1 VKPLSDPRV
10 LLALGATVFFWASA
24 YAGIRAAL
32 EAFGPGEVALA
43 RLLVAA
49 VVLALYA
56 AATRMRMPEARD
68 LPVVLLAGLLAFAV
82 YHVALNYGEITVS
95 AGAAGVLIA
104 TAPVFTALMAAAFLG
119 ERLRSLGWAG
129 MAVSFAGAALI
140 SMDEGEGFTLLDPG
154 AFLILLSAVCVS
166 VYFVFQRP
174 YLAKYGALAFTTY
187 AIWAGTVF
195 VLPYLPGLF
204 AQSLAASTGTTL
216 VLVYLGLFPT
226 ALGYVTYAYAMSRMD
241 ASVAV
246 SFLYLI
252 PVLAYLI
259 GWAWLGEVPT
269 PLSVLGGLLALVG
282 VLLVNRRG
290 PSRYGSRITDERRE
304 ES

>member
-56 AATRMRMPEARD
+56 VATRMRMPEARD

-140 SMDEGEGFTLLDPG
+140 SMDEGEGFTLLDSG

-204 AQSLAASTGTTL
+204 AQSLAAPTGTTL

-282 VLLVNRRG
+282 VVLVNRRG

>member
-1 VKPLSDPRV
+1 MKPLSDARV

-24 YAGIRAAL
+24 YAGIRDAL
-32 EAFGPGEVALA
+32 QAFGPGEVALA
-43 RLLVAA
+43 RLIVAA

-56 AATRMRMPEARD
+56 VTTRMRMPEARD
-68 LPVVLLAGLLAFAV
+68 LPVILFAGLLAFAV

-104 TAPVFTALMAAAFLG
+104 TAPVYTALLAAAFLG
-119 ERLRSLGWAG
+119 ERLRPLGWAG
-129 MAVSFAGAALI
+129 MAVSFTGAALI
-140 SMDEGEGFTLLDPG
+140 SVDEGGGFTLDPG

-166 VYFVFQRP
+166 VYFVFQKP

-204 AQSLAASTGTTL
+204 SQSLAASAETTL

-259 GWAWLGEVPT
+259 GWAWLGETPT
-269 PLSVLGGLLALVG
+269 PLSVIGGLLALAG
-282 VLLVNRRG
+282 VVLVNRRG
-290 PSRYGSRITDERRE
+290 PEQAR
-304 ES
+304 

>member
-1 VKPLSDPRV
+1 VKPLSDARV
-10 LLALGATVFFWASA
+10 LLALGTTVFFWASA
-24 YAGIRAAL
+24 YAGIRYAL
-32 EAFGPGEVALA
+32 QAFGPGEVALA

-49 VVLALYA
+49 VALALYA
-56 AATRMRMPEARD
+56 VATRMRIPEARD
-68 LPVVLLAGLLAFAV
+68 LPIVLLAGLFAFAV

-104 TAPVFTALMAAAFLG
+104 TAPVFTALLAAAFLREG
-119 ERLRSLGWAG
+119 LRPLGWAG
-129 MAVSFAGAALI
+129 MAVSFAGTVLI
-140 SMDEGEGFTLLDPG
+140 SVDEGGGFALDPG

-166 VYFVFQRP
+166 VYFVFQKP

-204 AQSLAASTGTTL
+204 SQSLAAPVGTTL
-216 VLVYLGLFPT
+216 VLIYLGLFPT
-226 ALGYVTYAYAMSRMD
+226 ALGYVTYAYAMSRID

-259 GWAWLGEVPT
+259 GWAWLGEVPGL
-269 PLSVLGGLLALVG
+269 LSVLGGLLALAG
-282 VLLVNRRG
+282 VVLVNRRG
-290 PSRYGSRITDERRE
+290 RE
-304 ES
+304 QIR

>member
-1 VKPLSDPRV
+1 M
-10 LLALGATVFFWASA
+10 
-24 YAGIRAAL
+24 
-32 EAFGPGEVALA
+32 ALA

-56 AATRMRMPEARD
+56 VATRMRMPEIRD

-104 TAPVFTALMAAAFLG
+104 TAPVFTALLAATFLG
-119 ERLRSLGWAG
+119 ERLRPMGWAG

-140 SMDEGEGFTLLDPG
+140 SVDEGGGLALDPG

-187 AIWAGTVF
+187 AIWAGTAF

-204 AQSLAASTGTTL
+204 LQSLTAPTGTSL

-226 ALGYVTYAYAMSRMD
+226 ALGYVTYAYAMSRMN
-241 ASVAV
+241 ASAAV

-259 GWAWLGEVPT
+259 GWAWLGEAPT
-269 PLSVLGGLLALVG
+269 SLSVLGGLLTLAGIV
-282 VLLVNRRG
+282 LVNRRG
-290 PSRYGSRITDERRE
+290 PEQAR
-304 ES
+304 

>member
-1 VKPLSDPRV
+1 MKPLSDARV

-24 YAGIRAAL
+24 YAGIRDAL
-32 EAFGPGEVALA
+32 EVFGPGEVALA

-56 AATRMRMPEARD
+56 AATGMRLPEARD
-68 LPVVLLAGLLAFAV
+68 LPMVFLAGFLAFAV

-104 TAPVFTALMAAAFLG
+104 TAPVFTALLSTAFLG
-119 ERLRSLGWAG
+119 ERLRSWGWAG
-129 MAVSFAGAALI
+129 MAVSFVGAALI
-140 SMDEGEGFTLLDPG
+140 SLDEGGGFALDPG

-166 VYFVFQRP
+166 VYFVFQKP
-174 YLAKYGALAFTTY
+174 YLAKYGALPFTTY
-187 AIWAGTVF
+187 AICSGTLF
-195 VLPYLPGLF
+195 TLPYLPGLF
-204 AQSLAASTGTTL
+204 SQSLTAPAGTNL

-226 ALGYVTYAYAMSRMD
+226 ALGYVTYAYVMSRMD
-241 ASVAV
+241 ASTAV

-259 GWAWLGEVPT
+259 GWAWLGEVPM
-269 PLSVLGGLLALVG
+269 PLSVLGGLLALAG
-282 VLLVNRRG
+282 VVLVNRRG
-290 PSRYGSRITDERRE
+290 RKSDR
-304 ES
+304 

>member
-1 VKPLSDPRV
+1 MKPLLDTRV

-24 YAGIRAAL
+24 YAGIRASL
-32 EAFGPGEVALA
+32 EAFGPGQVALA
-43 RLLVAA
+43 RLLVAS
-49 VVLALYA
+49 VVLVLYA
-56 AATRMRMPEARD
+56 LAKRLRLPETKD
-68 LPVVLLAGLLAFAV
+68 LPATLLSGFLAFAI

-104 TAPVFTALMAAAFLG
+104 TAPVFTALLATSFLK
-119 ERLRSLGWAG
+119 ERLRPLGWAG

-140 SMDEGEGFTLLDPG
+140 SLDEGQGFALDPG

-174 YLAKYGALAFTTY
+174 YLRKYGALAFTTY

-195 VLPYLPGLF
+195 TLPYLPGL
-204 AQSLAASTGTTL
+204 ASQALAAPAGTTL
-216 VLVYLGLFPT
+216 VLVFLGLFPT
-226 ALGYVTYAYAMSRMD
+226 ALAYVTYAYAMARMN

-259 GWAWLGEVPT
+259 AWIWLGEVPT
-269 PLSVLGGLLALVG
+269 LLSVLGGLLALAG
-282 VLLVNRRG
+282 VLLVTRWGRG
-290 PSRYGSRITDERRE
+290 R
-304 ES
+304 

>member
-1 VKPLSDPRV
+1 VKPRLDTRV

-24 YAGIRAAL
+24 YAGIRVSL
-32 EAFGPGEVALA
+32 EAFGPGQVALA
-43 RLLVAA
+43 RLLVAS
-49 VVLALYA
+49 VVLVLYA
-56 AATRMRMPEARD
+56 LAKRLRLPETKD
-68 LPVVLLAGLLAFAV
+68 LPATLLSGFLAFAV

-104 TAPVFTALMAAAFLG
+104 TAPVFTALLATSFLK
-119 ERLRSLGWAG
+119 ERLRPLGWAG

-140 SMDEGEGFTLLDPG
+140 SLDEGQGFALDPG

-174 YLAKYGALAFTTY
+174 YLRKYGALAFTTY

-195 VLPYLPGLF
+195 TLPYLPGL
-204 AQSLAASTGTTL
+204 ASQALVAPAGTTL
-216 VLVYLGLFPT
+216 VLIFLGLFPT
-226 ALGYVTYAYAMSRMD
+226 ALAYVTYAYAMARMN

-246 SFLYLI
+246 SFLYLV

-259 GWAWLGEVPT
+259 AWIWLGEVPT
-269 PLSVLGGLLALVG
+269 LLSVLGGLLALAG
-282 VLLVNRRG
+282 VLLVNRWGRG
-290 PSRYGSRITDERRE
+290 R
-304 ES
+304 

>member
-1 VKPLSDPRV
+1 MKPLSDPRV

-56 AATRMRMPEARD
+56 VATRMRMPEARD

-204 AQSLAASTGTTL
+204 SQFLVAPLGRASSWSTS
-216 VLVYLGLFPT
+216 
-226 ALGYVTYAYAMSRMD
+226 ASSRRPSD
-241 ASVAV
+241 TS
-246 SFLYLI
+246 
-252 PVLAYLI
+252 
-259 GWAWLGEVPT
+259 PT
-269 PLSVLGGLLALVG
+269 PTPCHAWIP
-282 VLLVNRRG
+282 RQ
-290 PSRYGSRITDERRE
+290 PSASST
-304 ES
+304 

>member
-1 VKPLSDPRV
+1 VKPLSDARV

-24 YAGIRAAL
+24 YAGIRDAL
-32 EAFGPGEVALA
+32 QAFGPGQVALA

-56 AATRMRMPEARD
+56 VATRMRMPEIRD

-104 TAPVFTALMAAAFLG
+104 TAPVFTALLAATFLG
-119 ERLRSLGWAG
+119 ERLRPMGWAG

-140 SMDEGEGFTLLDPG
+140 SVDEGGGLALDPG

-204 AQSLAASTGTTL
+204 LQSLTAPTGTSL

-226 ALGYVTYAYAMSRMD
+226 ALGYVTYAYAMSRMN
-241 ASVAV
+241 ASAAV

-259 GWAWLGEVPT
+259 GWAWLGEAPT
-269 PLSVLGGLLALVG
+269 SLSVLGGLLTLAG
-282 VLLVNRRG
+282 VVLVNRRG
-290 PSRYGSRITDERRE
+290 PEQAR
-304 ES
+304 

>member
-1 VKPLSDPRV
+1 MKPLSDARV

-24 YAGIRAAL
+24 YAGIRDAL
-32 EAFGPGEVALA
+32 QAFEPGQVALA

-56 AATRMRMPEARD
+56 VATRMRMPEIRD

-82 YHVALNYGEITVS
+82 YHVALNYGEITVN

-104 TAPVFTALMAAAFLG
+104 TAPVFTALLAATFLG
-119 ERLRSLGWAG
+119 ERLRPMGWAG

-140 SMDEGEGFTLLDPG
+140 SVDEGGGLALDPG

-187 AIWAGTVF
+187 AIWAGTVCM
-195 VLPYLPGLF
+195 LPYLPGLF
-204 AQSLAASTGTTL
+204 LQSLTAPTGTSL

-226 ALGYVTYAYAMSRMD
+226 ALGYVTYAYAMSRMN
-241 ASVAV
+241 ASAAV

-259 GWAWLGEVPT
+259 GWVWLGEAPT
-269 PLSVLGGLLALVG
+269 SLSVLGGLLALAG
-282 VLLVNRRG
+282 VVLVNRRG
-290 PSRYGSRITDERRE
+290 PEQAR
-304 ES
+304 

>member
-1 VKPLSDPRV
+1 VKPLSDVRV
-10 LLALGATVFFWASA
+10 LLALGATVFFWASS
-24 YAGIRAAL
+24 YASIRAAL

-49 VVLALYA
+49 VALALYA
-56 AATRMRMPEARD
+56 AVTRMRLPEVRD
-68 LPVVLLAGLLAFAV
+68 LPVVFLAGFLAFTV

-104 TAPVFTALMAAAFLG
+104 TAPVFTALLATAFLR
-119 ERLRSLGWAG
+119 ERLRPLGWAG

-140 SMDEGEGFTLLDPG
+140 SVDEGGGFALDPG

-166 VYFVFQRP
+166 VYFVFQKP
-174 YLAKYGALAFTTY
+174 YLAKYGALPFTTY
-187 AIWAGTVF
+187 AIWAGTLVALF
-195 VLPYLPGLF
+195 FLPGLVS
-204 AQSLAASTGTTL
+204 QTLAAPTGMTL

-226 ALGYVTYAYAMSRMD
+226 ALGYVTYAYTMSRMD

-259 GWAWLGEVPT
+259 GWVWLGEVPT
-269 PLSVLGGLLALVG
+269 LLSVLGGLLALAG
-282 VLLVNRRG
+282 VVLVNRRG
-290 PSRYGSRITDERRE
+290 RE
-304 ES
+304 PDR

>member
-1 VKPLSDPRV
+1 MKPRLDIRV

-24 YAGIRAAL
+24 YAGIRASL
-32 EAFGPGEVALA
+32 EAFGPGQVALA
-43 RLLVAA
+43 RLLVAS
-49 VVLALYA
+49 VVLVLYA
-56 AATRMRMPEARD
+56 LAKRLRLPETKD
-68 LPVVLLAGLLAFAV
+68 LPATLLSGFLAFAV

-104 TAPVFTALMAAAFLG
+104 TAPVFTALLATSFLK
-119 ERLRSLGWAG
+119 ERLRPLGWAG

-140 SMDEGEGFTLLDPG
+140 SLDEGQGFALDPG

-174 YLAKYGALAFTTY
+174 YLRKYGALAFTTY

-195 VLPYLPGLF
+195 TLPYLPGL
-204 AQSLAASTGTTL
+204 ASQALVAPAGTTL
-216 VLVYLGLFPT
+216 VLVFLGLFPT
-226 ALGYVTYAYAMSRMD
+226 ALAYVTYAYAMARMN

-246 SFLYLI
+246 SFLYLV

-259 GWAWLGEVPT
+259 AWIWLGEVPT
-269 PLSVLGGLLALVG
+269 LLSVLGGLLALAG
-282 VLLVNRRG
+282 VLLVNRWGRG
-290 PSRYGSRITDERRE
+290 R
-304 ES
+304 

>member
-1 VKPLSDPRV
+1 MKPLSDARV

-24 YAGIRAAL
+24 YAGIRDAL
-32 EAFGPGEVALA
+32 QAFGPGEVALA
-43 RLLVAA
+43 RLIVAA

-56 AATRMRMPEARD
+56 VATRMRMPEARD
-68 LPVVLLAGLLAFAV
+68 LPVILFAGLLAFAV

-104 TAPVFTALMAAAFLG
+104 TAPVYTALLAAAFLG
-119 ERLRSLGWAG
+119 ERLRPLGWAG

-140 SMDEGEGFTLLDPG
+140 SVDEGGGLALDPG

-166 VYFVFQRP
+166 VYFVFQKP

-204 AQSLAASTGTTL
+204 SQSLAASAGTTL

-259 GWAWLGEVPT
+259 GWAWLGETPT
-269 PLSVLGGLLALVG
+269 PLSVIGGLLALAG
-282 VLLVNRRG
+282 VVLVNRRR
-290 PSRYGSRITDERRE
+290 PEQAR
-304 ES
+304 

>member
-1 VKPLSDPRV
+1 MKPLSDARV

-24 YAGIRAAL
+24 YAGIRDAL
-32 EAFGPGEVALA
+32 QAFGPGEVALA
-43 RLLVAA
+43 RLIVAA
-49 VVLALYA
+49 VVLGLYA
-56 AATRMRMPEARD
+56 VTTRMRMPAARD
-68 LPVVLLAGLLAFAV
+68 LPVILFAGLLAFAV

-104 TAPVFTALMAAAFLG
+104 TAPVYTALLAAAFLG
-119 ERLRSLGWAG
+119 ERLRPLGWAG
-129 MAVSFAGAALI
+129 MAVSFTGAALI
-140 SMDEGEGFTLLDPG
+140 SVDEGGGFTLDPG

-166 VYFVFQRP
+166 VYFVFQKP

-204 AQSLAASTGTTL
+204 SQSLAASAGTTL

-259 GWAWLGEVPT
+259 GWAWLGETPT
-269 PLSVLGGLLALVG
+269 PLSVIGGLLALAG
-282 VLLVNRRG
+282 VVLVNRRG
-290 PSRYGSRITDERRE
+290 PEQAR
-304 ES
+304 

>member
-1 VKPLSDPRV
+1 VKPLSDARV

-24 YAGIRAAL
+24 YAGIRDAL
-32 EAFGPGEVALA
+32 QAFGPGQVALA

-56 AATRMRMPEARD
+56 VATRMRMPEIRD

-104 TAPVFTALMAAAFLG
+104 TAPVFTALLAATFLG
-119 ERLRSLGWAG
+119 ERLRPMGWAG

-140 SMDEGEGFTLLDPG
+140 SVDEGGGLALDPG

-187 AIWAGTVF
+187 AIWAGTVC

-204 AQSLAASTGTTL
+204 SQSLTAPTGTSL

-226 ALGYVTYAYAMSRMD
+226 ALGYVTYAYAMSRMN
-241 ASVAV
+241 ASAAV

-259 GWAWLGEVPT
+259 GWAWLGEAPT
-269 PLSVLGGLLALVG
+269 SLSVLGGLLALAG
-282 VLLVNRRG
+282 VVLVNRRG
-290 PSRYGSRITDERRE
+290 PEQAR
-304 ES
+304 

>member
-1 VKPLSDPRV
+1 VKPLSDARV

-24 YAGIRAAL
+24 YAGIRDAL
-32 EAFGPGEVALA
+32 QAFGPGQVALA

-56 AATRMRMPEARD
+56 VATRMRMPEIRD

-104 TAPVFTALMAAAFLG
+104 TAPVFTALLAATFLG
-119 ERLRSLGWAG
+119 ERLRPMGWAG

-140 SMDEGEGFTLLDPG
+140 SVDEGGGLALDPG

-174 YLAKYGALAFTTY
+174 YLAKYGAL
-187 AIWAGTVF
+187 
-195 VLPYLPGLF
+195 
-204 AQSLAASTGTTL
+204 
-216 VLVYLGLFPT
+216 
-226 ALGYVTYAYAMSRMD
+226 
-241 ASVAV
+241 
-246 SFLYLI
+246 
-252 PVLAYLI
+252 
-259 GWAWLGEVPT
+259 
-269 PLSVLGGLLALVG
+269 
-282 VLLVNRRG
+282 RG
-290 PSRYGSRITDERRE
+290 RP
-304 ES
+304 

>member
-1 VKPLSDPRV
+1 VKPLSDARV
-10 LLALGATVFFWASA
+10 LLALGATIFFWASA
-24 YAGIRAAL
+24 YAGIRDGL

-49 VVLALYA
+49 VALTLYA
-56 AATRMRMPEARD
+56 AVTRMRLPEARD
-68 LPVVLLAGLLAFAV
+68 LPAIFLAGLLAFAV

-104 TAPVFTALMAAAFLG
+104 TAPVFTALLAAVFLG
-119 ERLRSLGWAG
+119 ERLRSLGWVG
-129 MAVSFAGAALI
+129 MAVSFLGAALI
-140 SMDEGEGFTLLDPG
+140 SVDEGGGFTLDPG
-154 AFLILLSAVCVS
+154 AFLILLSAGCVS
-166 VYFVFQRP
+166 VYFVFQKP
-174 YLAKYGALAFTTY
+174 YLAKYGALPFTTY
-187 AIWAGTVF
+187 AVWVGTLLT
-195 VLPYLPGLF
+195 LPYSSNLF
-204 AQSLAASTGTTL
+204 SQTLTAPASTTL

-241 ASVAV
+241 ASAAV

-269 PLSVLGGLLALVG
+269 PLSVLGTLLALAG
-282 VLLVNRRG
+282 VVLVNRRG
-290 PSRYGSRITDERRE
+290 R
-304 ES
+304 

>member
-1 VKPLSDPRV
+1 MKPLSDPRV

-187 AIWAGTVF
+187 AIWAGTLF

-204 AQSLAASTGTTL
+204 AQSLAAPTGTTL

-269 PLSVLGGLLALVG
+269 PLSVLGSLLALVG
-282 VLLVNRRG
+282 VVLVNRRG

>member
-1 VKPLSDPRV
+1 MKPLSDARV

-24 YAGIRAAL
+24 YAGIRDAL
-32 EAFGPGEVALA
+32 QAFGPGQVALA

-56 AATRMRMPEARD
+56 VATRMRMPEIRD

-104 TAPVFTALMAAAFLG
+104 TAPVFTALLAATFLG
-119 ERLRSLGWAG
+119 ERIGPMGWAG

-140 SMDEGEGFTLLDPG
+140 SVDEGGGLALDPG

-187 AIWAGTVF
+187 AIWAGTVCM
-195 VLPYLPGLF
+195 LPYLPGLF
-204 AQSLAASTGTTL
+204 SQSLTAPIGTSL

-226 ALGYVTYAYAMSRMD
+226 ALGYVTYAYAMSRMN
-241 ASVAV
+241 ASAAV

-259 GWAWLGEVPT
+259 GWAWLGEAPT
-269 PLSVLGGLLALVG
+269 SLSVLGGLLALAG
-282 VLLVNRRG
+282 VVLVNRRG
-290 PSRYGSRITDERRE
+290 PEQAR
-304 ES
+304 